1 MKKLIWIIFMML
13 SIAMG
18 KDLVGQGHKAFKY
31 KDYPQALKLYNQA
44 CNEGNAD
51 GCLFLGSM
59 YDFGSGVERDKK
71 KAGELYQKACEMG
84 SGLGCSSLQNVQ
96 WEMQMEGH

>member
-1 MKKLIWIIFMML
+1 MKILIWTIFMML

-18 KDLVGQGHKAFKY
+18 QDLLEQAHKASKY

-51 GCLFLGSM
+51 GCLFLGVM
-59 YDFGSGVERDKK
+59 YDIGEGVKRDKK

-96 WEMQMEGH
+96 WELQMEGR